1 MKNRLKRTYIYIKS
15 NLNNISSIASIIC
28 LLDCVLIPVITVVI
42 SIFDVAKGS
51 DHGHDH
57 HDHDHDHHY
66 GWHEIVEKV
75 PSLVEP
81 PCVHLRQC
89 IHVYIQL
96 YSTAHLFLFLPV
108 FQVALYV
115 MTPII
120 SFTTIYNFIQLKNIS
135 LFLMTLVGITLFVLT
150 HAHIQVPNQNV
161 MNFLRKMHIPLAI
174 LAAIFLIG
182 TNRAAHKLLKSKNL
196 DRCCKHKK
204 ITNNFDKHSCT
215 EHQSCDH
222 HHHHHHDHH
231 DHHHHHHHHH
241 QDDLEMNEDN
251 YDMHNNKGKNDNSA
265 SFERYYHIGFQQNG
279 DQELV
284 RFL

>member
-1 MKNRLKRTYIYIKS
+1 
-15 NLNNISSIASIIC
+15 
-28 LLDCVLIPVITVVI
+28 
-42 SIFDVAKGS
+42 
-51 DHGHDH
+51 
-57 HDHDHDHHY
+57 
-66 GWHEIVEKV
+66 
-75 PSLVEP
+75 
-81 PCVHLRQC
+81 
-89 IHVYIQL
+89 
-96 YSTAHLFLFLPV
+96 
-108 FQVALYV
+108 